1 MISIPPRRVHPCVR
15 RPSRDFPPWG
25 DESKIYNR
33 NEQGKAK
40 EQMEMLTYGVTLI
53 VASLGGWLNKAGYAI
68 VQEHGWM
75 SWNLFLALVPLAL
88 SMWLFWQP
96 RSRLLVWGT
105 LVLLGATFWPSAPG
119 VVRRLMQIGG
129 DLGVIYWVVA
139 LLLTLVLMT
148 VDARIRSHNLIRSPL
163 WWLGFL
169 TFVFFLPNAPYVLT
183 DVIHLVSDIRNGSQG
198 KWLIT
203 VVYIPKYF
211 LFVFLGFQAYVL
223 SLIHLGKYMQKQGWG
238 KFIWMAELIL
248 HILTAIGIYLGRF
261 QRFNSWDI
269 ITNPDALVTTV
280 MSDLVGKRPVVV
292 MVVTLVVIGS
302 LYWLMKIVTL
312 AVAERGSI
320 AQREVGQIS
329 AET

>member
-1 MISIPPRRVHPCVR
+1 
-15 RPSRDFPPWG
+15 
-25 DESKIYNR
+25 
-33 NEQGKAK
+33 
-40 EQMEMLTYGVTLI
+40 MEMLTYGVTLI
-53 VASLGGWLNKAGYAI
+53 VASLGGWLNQASYAI
-68 VQEHGWM
+68 VLEHWWM

-96 RSRLLVWGT
+96 RSALLRWGT
-105 LVLLGATFWPSAPG
+105 LVLLGATFWPSAPR
-119 VVRRLMQIGG
+119 VVSRLMQIGG
-129 DLGVIYWVVA
+129 DFGSSYWIGAGGLTVA
-139 LLLTLVLMT
+139 LMVFDGWQRRHHI
-148 VDARIRSHNLIRSPL
+148 VRSPL

-169 TFVFFLPNAPYVLT
+169 AFVAFLPNAPYVLT

-248 HILTAIGIYLGRF
+248 HILSAVGIYIGRF

-280 MSDLVGKRPVVV
+280 MSDLVGKRPVAV
-292 MVVTLVVIGS
+292 MVVTLLVIGS

-312 AVAERGSI
+312 AVAERGAI
-320 AQREVGQIS
+320 AQPEVGQIS
-329 AET
+329 TET